1 MNLIYQQ
8 NPISGCSVCWKRLGW
23 LAGLGV
29 ASSPPPVALVLG
41 DPVCGGG
48 LLELACWLVQPQPQ
62 PAISSQAN
70 RLRDS
75 RVPKI
80 WREGVISAA
89 ATVRERNDRRM
100 VSG

>member
-1 MNLIYQQ
+1 LRSADANLIYQQ

-29 ASSPPPVALVLG
+29 AGSPPSVALVLG

-62 PAISSQAN
+62 PAISSQPN
-70 RLRDS
+70 EEFIFYSFLFPFLIKNGS
-75 RVPKI
+75 CPF
-80 WREGVISAA
+80 
-89 ATVRERNDRRM
+89 
-100 VSG
+100 